1 MGRTR
6 DEAVANPVR
15 EGLTPMLT
23 EACISI
29 TIVDDLLDS
38 EGSEQFS
45 LSLEF
50 SLDNTNVAVMGCP
63 ANVTIQD
70 RRTYTHLQ

>member
-1 MGRTR
+1 M
-6 DEAVANPVR
+6 
-15 EGLTPMLT
+15 T
-23 EACISI
+23 EVCINI
-29 TIVDDLLDS
+29 TINDDLLDG

-70 RRTYTHLQ
+70 RRTYAHLQ

>member
-1 MGRTR
+1 M
-6 DEAVANPVR
+6 
-15 EGLTPMLT
+15 T
-23 EACISI
+23 EVCINI
-29 TIVDDLLDS
+29 TINDDLLDR

-45 LSLEF
+45 LGLEF

-70 RRTYTHLQ
+70 RRTYAHSQ